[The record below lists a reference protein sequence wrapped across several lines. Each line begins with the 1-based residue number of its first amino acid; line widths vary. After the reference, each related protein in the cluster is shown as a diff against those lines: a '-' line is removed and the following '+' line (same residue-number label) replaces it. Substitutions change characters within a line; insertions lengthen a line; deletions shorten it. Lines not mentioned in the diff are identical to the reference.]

1 MRDIQK
7 NWRRDEYRQR
17 TGSRRIIAVEIVPEN
32 DSAAHRSSEDCLC
45 IPSLDCES
53 GIATL
58 IHNAFDGREAT
69 EANNRERGN

>member
-1 MRDIQK
+1 MPDIAK

-17 TGSRRIIAVEIVPEN
+17 TGLRRIIAVEIVPEN
-32 DSAAHRSSEDCLC
+32 DSAPHQSTERCRC
-45 IPSLDCES
+45 IPTVGYEF

-58 IHNAFDGREAT
+58 THNAFDGREAT